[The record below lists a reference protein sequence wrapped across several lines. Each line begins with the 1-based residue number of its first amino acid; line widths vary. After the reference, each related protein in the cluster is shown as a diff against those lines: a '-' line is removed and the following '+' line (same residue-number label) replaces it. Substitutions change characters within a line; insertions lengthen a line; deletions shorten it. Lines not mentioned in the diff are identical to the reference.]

1 MYRFLI
7 GVATLSLSLQAAACS
22 PATSGSGGTSP
33 ERRRSDVIAR
43 AELAA
48 SDVTTAHDA
57 VRELRP
63 QWLLARGPDLIS
75 IGGRVG
81 TQVAVDNVLRGGLA
95 ELHSIRVDS
104 VEELRFIGATD
115 ATTRYGIGVQ
125 GGVIEVT
132 LRRTQ
137 REPLHP
143 RR

>member
-1 MYRFLI
+1 
-7 GVATLSLSLQAAACS
+7 
-22 PATSGSGGTSP
+22 
-33 ERRRSDVIAR
+33 VIAR

-63 QWLLARGPDLIS
+63 QWLLRRGPDLIS
-75 IGGRVG
+75 VQGRAG
-81 TQVAVDNVLRGGLA
+81 AQVAVDNVLRGGLD
-95 ELHSIRVDS
+95 ELRSIRVDS

-115 ATTRYGIGVQ
+115 AATRYGMGVQ

-143 RR
+143 SPS